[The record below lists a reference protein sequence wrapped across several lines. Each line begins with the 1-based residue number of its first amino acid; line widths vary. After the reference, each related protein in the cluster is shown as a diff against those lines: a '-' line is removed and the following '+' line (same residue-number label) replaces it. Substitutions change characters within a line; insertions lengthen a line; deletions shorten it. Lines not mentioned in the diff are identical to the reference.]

1 MAADAP
7 SARAGYTLKPAA
19 GTTSSLVLTVP
30 NGLSAKAV
38 LVNRTLRGFDGA
50 AGASYR
56 VAADN
61 QTLETDAAPGTGALP
76 VTTPA
81 SSVTL
86 DVSCSS
92 TCASNPEADIVSVAV
107 LVSDTTAPAGG
118 VSWNTPVDRKMVVTP
133 SFTDSGAGLD
143 RAELTIGGRVTPPVY
158 FNSDA
163 CRELSPADGTND
175 RPIDVTACRNGEF
188 AGENLPLKALTAPIA
203 AWADTEIL
211 DNEGRPTGGY
221 IDDPL
226 RLPEGLFPWTVT
238 VYDVAGNAASLSN
251 TVEVWHPA
259 DPVSVRTLNI
269 STASVTEQ
277 PGSNNNNPPAGGG
290 VGGARASQ
298 CRSPRLSVLLKS
310 KPVRVSK
317 GVPVLKYRQAL
328 PIHGPPDL
336 RDQRQAPVGA
346 QAHEGR
352 RSSTRSARRPSA
364 SPARPSATR
373 APRRQPG
380 LQELPRR

>member
-1 MAADAP
+1 MAEMPSVGRILRVSIAGVIAAASLGISASSASAGDVWLWACHGPNGQALTAAQLAGRPTLSNLGEGCDAADAP
-7 SARAGYTLKPAA
+7 GARAGYALKPAA

-38 LVNRTLRGFDGA
+38 QVNRTLRGFDGA

-118 VSWNTPVDRKMVVTP
+118 VSWNTPVDHTMVVTP

-143 RAELTIGGRVTPPVY
+143 RAELTHRRPRHAARLLQRT
-158 FNSDA
+158 DK

-188 AGENLPLKALTAPIA
+188 AGENLPLKALTAPIV
-203 AWADTEIL
+203 AWEDKQVL
-211 DNEGRPTGGY
+211 DRAGP
-221 IDDPL
+221 DD
-226 RLPEGLFPWTVT
+226 
-238 VYDVAGNAASLSN
+238 
-251 TVEVWHPA
+251 
-259 DPVSVRTLNI
+259 
-269 STASVTEQ
+269 
-277 PGSNNNNPPAGGG
+277 G
-290 VGGARASQ
+290 VG
-298 CRSPRLSVLLKS
+298 L
-310 KPVRVSK
+310 
-317 GVPVLKYRQAL
+317 
-328 PIHGPPDL
+328 
-336 RDQRQAPVGA
+336 
-346 QAHEGR
+346 
-352 RSSTRSARRPSA
+352 
-364 SPARPSATR
+364 
-373 APRRQPG
+373 
-380 LQELPRR
+380 